1 MNEIFMYGEGKRL
14 IEIENLE
21 GMNVREEKRKQKTVR
36 SQQRILILGSCFF
49 FFFFVWC

>member
-49 FFFFVWC
+49 FFFLCGV